1 MACNSKSGALESG
14 MIIFTGA
21 TSGGRKPTSPKKN
34 FFFNCCLFTTARW
47 YRRVLIGVSPTEFN
61 AASCSTGL
69 SCSRYPC
76 YTLRGSALL
85 QQPEIREWEYTE
97 LWGEN

>member
-21 TSGGRKPTSPKKN
+21 TSGGRKQRAPKRI
-34 FFFNCCLFTTARW
+34 FNCCLFTTARW
-47 YRRVLIGVSPTEFN
+47 YRVLIGVSPMEFN
-61 AASCSTGL
+61 AVSRSTGL

-97 LWGEN
+97 LGGKN